1 MKSPKTTDWAW
12 RLASLGPLVLILF
25 ALTLL
30 PIGYIAVM
38 SFHAIEWR
46 GGRLL
51 LDFVGFANYAALID
65 GPLLGA
71 SFRNTIVFVVVAS
84 TAEMVLGFTLA
95 FMVSRLTRGR
105 IVFLTIFLLPI
116 LVPPI
121 IIGAIWKLMY
131 NFDLGLINDMIAVI
145 GLAPQ
150 DWLGNRTLALASV
163 IVVDIWHWTPF
174 TFLLLLAGIESLPKE
189 VGEAAKMDGASVWQE
204 LRYVV
209 VPMMVPVIVVTLV
222 TRTLLA
228 FKVFDEVFLLTSGG
242 PGTTTEVLSFTVF
255 RIFFQEDRQGAG
267 SAMSVMIIVF
277 VTLIVVV
284 GITGV
289 AGYRRRTQQT

>member
-1 MKSPKTTDWAW
+1 MKSPKTADRAW
-12 RLASLGPLVLILF
+12 RLASLGPFVLILVV
-25 ALTLL
+25 LTFL
-30 PIGYIAVM
+30 PIVYIAVL
-38 SFHAIEWR
+38 SFQSVEWR
-46 GGRLL
+46 GGRLV
-51 LDFVGFANYAALID
+51 LDFIGFDNYAGLFNGA
-65 GPLLGA
+65 LLGA
-71 SFRNTIVFVVVAS
+71 SFRNTTIFVVVAT

-105 IVFLTIFLLPI
+105 IIFLTIFLLPI

-131 NFDLGLINDMIAVI
+131 NFDLGLINDMIAVV
-145 GLAPQ
+145 GLSPQ
-150 DWLGNRTLALASV
+150 DWLGNRNLALASV

-189 VGEAAKMDGASVWQE
+189 VAEAAKMDGASIWQE
-204 LRYVV
+204 LRYVII
-209 VPMMVPVIVVTLV
+209 PMMVPVIVVTLV

-242 PGTTTEVLSFTVF
+242 PGTSTEVLSFTVF

-267 SAMSVMIIVF
+267 SAMSVIIIVF
-277 VTLIVVV
+277 VTLIVVAGV
-284 GITGV
+284 AGV
-289 AGYRRRTQQT
+289 AGYRRRSQQT